1 MTHRVLTIA
10 VLSLAASGCLGSAL
24 TNGDGGAGGGSGGT
38 GGGPVDMT
46 PDVAGMFYTQVE
58 PILTSACGGCH
69 GMTGTA
75 APAFMLATP
84 DMLTNILAYPGI
96 IGATPAKSRLYAKG
110 PHEGPALTPDQ
121 APIIANWITFYNM
134 NKPMTD
140 GGGKPTIAP
149 FSPQMSGTTAVTNTI
164 DLSAL
169 DPTLAG
175 QKLTFTAKMVGTSI
189 QLSSIKLVTASAMGI
204 HVVHPLF
211 VTWDQNLNP
220 TPDPVDSFSNLD
232 ETVYAAST
240 NALGPGTLLLPNFAA
255 GSLINVVFTTIEPK
269 MGSADAGTVS
279 GCKNLTMFVQNV
291 KPLLA
296 QNNCSTTCHVGSTPT
311 AGLAFD
317 ATPDSQLCINAR
329 TEIDTTTPA
338 NSRLLTQPD
347 PAQANGHPQKVN
359 PFTAFQ
365 TAVTNWINAEK

>member
-1 MTHRVLTIA
+1 MTRLVHAIA
-10 VLSLAASGCLGSAL
+10 ILSLAASGCLGSAL

-46 PDVAGMFYTQVE
+46 PDVAGMFYSQVQ
-58 PILTSACGGCH
+58 PILVPACGGCH

-84 DMLTNILAYPGI
+84 DMLQNILSYPGI
-96 IGATPAKSRLYAKG
+96 VGASPARSRLYAKG
-110 PHEGPALTPDQ
+110 AHEGPALTPDQ
-121 APIIANWITFYNM
+121 QTVVGNWITFYNA
-134 NKPMTD
+134 NRPMTD

-149 FSPQMSGTTAVTNTI
+149 FSPQMTGTNTI

-169 DPTLAG
+169 DASLTG

-189 QLSSIKLVTASAMGI
+189 QLSSIKLVTPATIGI

-211 VTWDQNLNP
+211 VVWDQNLNP
-220 TPDPVDSFSNLD
+220 TPDPIDSFSTLD
-232 ETVYAAST
+232 QTVYAGSSGT
-240 NALGPGTLLLPNFAA
+240 LGPGTLILPNFAS
-255 GSLINVVFTTIEPK
+255 GNLVNVVFTTIETK
-269 MGSADAGTVS
+269 MGSADGGVIS

-291 KPLLA
+291 KPLLQ
-296 QNNCSTTCHVGSTPT
+296 QNTCSTNCHVGGTPT

-329 TEIDTTTPA
+329 SEIDTTTPA
-338 NSRLLTQPD
+338 NSKLLTRPD
-347 PAQANGHPQKVN
+347 PALGNGHPQKVN